1 MNYIIY
7 DLEFNQG
14 QSLTEGAKSSINPKC
29 PFEIIQIGAIKLNEK
44 LEVISTF
51 NEIIKPA
58 LYTDLN
64 PYVEKITNLTLERL
78 QSGSS
83 FKAVYNDFVKFTDS
97 KSVLCVWGMSDLK
110 ELFRNVAIHNLDSSV
125 ISKEYI
131 NIQKLASK
139 YLQCPKGT
147 NIGLKNAVEL
157 LEIPL
162 KDEFHDAFNDAYYTV
177 EVFKK
182 IYNNNIKASKYNINK
197 ALPPKRSS
205 NNVNK
210 IDTYNLIKQFEKMYN
225 REMSEEE
232 KSIIK
237 LAYIMGKTNQFQI
250 KDLDK
255 SELEK

>member
-1 MNYIIY
+1 MDYIIY

-14 QSLTEGAKSSINPKC
+14 QVITEDTKSSTNSQC

-44 LEVISTF
+44 LEVVSTF
-51 NEIIKPA
+51 NELIKPE
-58 LYTDLN
+58 LYTTLN
-64 PYVEKITNLTLERL
+64 PYVEKITNLTMDKL
-78 QSGSS
+78 QAGRS
-83 FKAVYNDFVKFTDS
+83 FKDVYYDFVKFADS
-97 KSVLCVWGMSDLK
+97 ESILCVWGMSDLK
-110 ELFRNVAIHNLDSSV
+110 ELFRNVSFHNLDSSV

-131 NIQKLASK
+131 NIQKLTSK

-182 IYNNNIKASKYNINK
+182 IYNNKIKSNKYNINK
-197 ALPPKRSS
+197 ALRPKHS
-205 NNVNK
+205 NNNANK

-225 REMSEEE
+225 REMTEEE

-250 KDLDK
+250 KTLDK
-255 SELEK
+255 HELEK

>member
-1 MNYIIY
+1 M
-7 DLEFNQG
+7 D
-14 QSLTEGAKSSINPKC
+14 K
-29 PFEIIQIGAIKLNEK
+29 
-44 LEVISTF
+44 
-51 NEIIKPA
+51 
-58 LYTDLN
+58 
-64 PYVEKITNLTLERL
+64 L
-78 QSGSS
+78 QSGRS
-83 FKAVYNDFVKFTDS
+83 FKAVYNDFVKFGDS
-97 KSVLCVWGMSDLK
+97 ESILCVWGMSDLK
-110 ELFRNVAIHNLDSSV
+110 ELFRNVAFHTLDSSV

-131 NIQKLASK
+131 NIQKIASK

-147 NIGLKNAVEL
+147 NVGLKNAVEL

-182 IYNNNIKASKYNINK
+182 IYNNKIKTSKYNINK
-197 ALPPKRSS
+197 ALRPKHS
-205 NNVNK
+205 NNTNK

>member
-14 QSLTEGAKSSINPKC
+14 QGSTENEESSINPKC
-29 PFEIIQIGAIKLNEK
+29 PFEVIQFGAIKLNDK

-51 NEIIKPA
+51 NELVKPA

-64 PYVEKITNLTLERL
+64 PYVEKITNLTMDKL
-78 QSGSS
+78 QAGRS
-83 FKAVYNDFVKFTDS
+83 FKAVYNDFIKFTDS
-97 KSVLCVWGMSDLK
+97 KSILCVWGMSDLK
-110 ELFRNVAIHNLDSSV
+110 ELFRNVDFHALDSSV

-131 NIQKLASK
+131 NIQKIASK

-147 NIGLKNAVEL
+147 NVGLKNAVEL

-182 IYNNNIKASKYNINK
+182 IYNNKIKTSKYNINK
-197 ALPPKRSS
+197 VLRPKHS
-205 NNVNK
+205 NNNTNK

-225 REMSEEE
+225 REMTEEE

-250 KDLDK
+250 KNLDK
-255 SELEK
+255 SELE